1 LKHYFLTYK
10 QLPGEEPKCEITH
23 TYGREEAIEVIEAS
37 MRDYNKVYGNLEEA
51 LSLTLFEAFN
61 FSNRQQNMLKDLE

>member
-1 LKHYFLTYK
+1 
-10 QLPGEEPKCEITH
+10 
-23 TYGREEAIEVIEAS
+23 

-61 FSNRQQNMLKDLE
+61 FSNRQQNMLNDLD